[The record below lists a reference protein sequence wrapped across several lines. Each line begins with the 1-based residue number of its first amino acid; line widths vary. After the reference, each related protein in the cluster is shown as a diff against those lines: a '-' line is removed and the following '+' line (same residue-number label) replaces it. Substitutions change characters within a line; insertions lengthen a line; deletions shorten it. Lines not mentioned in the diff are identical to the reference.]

1 MGSKDAFPL
10 EEIDR
15 DGVSAVRRNLVN
27 GTAPCESSPAREPDY
42 QDTRSV
48 YVSPA
53 GIGDFVISS
62 PQSLCGRV

>member
-27 GTAPCESSPAREPDY
+27 GTA
-42 QDTRSV
+42 
-48 YVSPA
+48 
-53 GIGDFVISS
+53 
-62 PQSLCGRV
+62 SL